1 MTQPEL
7 RERHVDVGG
16 SRTRYWEA
24 GEGEPLVLV
33 HGGGAGADA
42 YGNWKTCAPMFA
54 GQFRVL
60 AVDMFGFG
68 KTACPDPAT
77 TEYSQDARNKHLLGF
92 LDALGLEQARL
103 IGNSMGGGSSLGVA
117 MHAPER
123 VKQLVLM
130 GSAGLSKGPPSP
142 ALRTIVEYREPSVDG
157 MRAIV
162 QALTN
167 PGFRVDEDLVQ
178 YRYELTLDD
187 ALMAAYRASQD
198 WIKEAGG
205 LFYEEDAIATVK
217 TPTLVVHGRL
227 DAVVPYEQ
235 AYRFSELLENS
246 HLYVMPHCGHW
257 AMIEYP
263 KMFTG
268 IVDLFFD
275 KIGT

>member
-1 MTQPEL
+1 MAKAGPGPTSRSTSSP
-7 RERHVDVGG
+7 RRRPWTHPSATWHARRHCAESSRRNRG
-16 SRTRYWEA
+16 SRRRA
-24 GEGEPLVLV
+24 RR
-33 HGGGAGADA
+33 
-42 YGNWKTCAPMFA
+42 
-54 GQFRVL
+54 FRGV
-60 AVDMFGFG
+60 AVGMCGFG
-68 KTACPDPAT
+68 KTAFLDPAT
-77 TEYSQDARNKHLLGF
+77 TEYSQDGRNKHLLGF

-117 MHAPER
+117 MSAPER
-123 VKQLVLM
+123 VKHLVLM

-142 ALRTIVEYREPSVDG
+142 ALRTIVDYREPSLDG

-167 PGFRVDEDLVQ
+167 PGFEIDEELVR
-178 YRYELTLDD
+178 YRYELTRDH

-198 WIKEAGG
+198 WIKEVGG
-205 LFYEEDAIATVK
+205 LFYEEDAIAAVK

-227 DAVVPYEQ
+227 DAVGPYEQ

-263 KMFTG
+263 EAFTG
-268 IVDLFFD
+268 VVELFFD
-275 KIGT
+275 MVGG